1 MQDRDKVR
9 SSTNSQQIKAKYNNA
24 PKSVVL
30 IDSTGKTGWK
40 MSNKP
45 SDSEES
51 GDHLYSD
58 VNNAFTLEN
67 ELSKPDRSETASHV
81 EAEKE
86 KLGTGMKC
94 LIDVTSA
101 VKMSPSITD
110 ENMIDSETSIAG
122 RVGRSGRSD
131 EEEFNK
137 CEAANRVRKS
147 LENISVP
154 SWYTKYSENDK
165 ISKSQKWTRHKTEVS
180 FVLVTLNLTVNIIPL
195 NQYCRQ

>member
-1 MQDRDKVR
+1 MVAQ
-9 SSTNSQQIKAKYNNA
+9 NIA
-24 PKSVVL
+24 
-30 IDSTGKTGWK
+30 K

-45 SDSEES
+45 SDCEES
-51 GDHLYSD
+51 GDNLYSD

-110 ENMIDSETSIAG
+110 ENKIDSETSNAG
-122 RVGRSGRSD
+122 RVGKSGRSD
-131 EEEFNK
+131 DDKEFNK
-137 CEAANRVRKS
+137 CEAATRVRKS
-147 LENISVP
+147 LENISIP
-154 SWYTKYSENDK
+154 SWYTKHSENN
-165 ISKSQKWTRHKTEVS
+165 IINKSQKWTRHKIEVS
-180 FVLVTLNLTVNIIPL
+180 FNYIEVNIKTI
-195 NQYCRQ
+195 NQ